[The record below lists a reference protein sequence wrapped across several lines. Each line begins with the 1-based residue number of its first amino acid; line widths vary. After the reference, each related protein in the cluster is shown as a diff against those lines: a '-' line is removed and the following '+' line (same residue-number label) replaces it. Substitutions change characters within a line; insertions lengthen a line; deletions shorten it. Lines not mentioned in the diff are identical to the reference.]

1 MYGFFCYK
9 EGHVTPTVQKG
20 LSLLQNGRYEEA
32 MEIFLQVLYDDPK
45 DRDALKNIG
54 IAYTELG
61 RNEEAEKALFYYLD
75 LYPDDAEALEGLG
88 CAFYR
93 QKVYYK
99 AYELLTRASSLR
111 PEAPSIYRNLGLVQ
125 LAIDKKEEG
134 YENLKKAHV
143 MNLFDYKTAYAYAA
157 ACQKTGRLDEA
168 EEILTELLQDYLP
181 EELESTIRK
190 DLEVLRKARLR

>member
-1 MYGFFCYK
+1 
-9 EGHVTPTVQKG
+9 VTPTVQKG
-20 LSLLQNGRYEEA
+20 LSLLQNGRYDEA
-32 MEIFLQVLYDDPK
+32 KEVFLQVLYEDPK
-45 DRDALKNIG
+45 DPDALKNIG

-61 RNEEAEKALFYYLD
+61 LNEEAEKTLYYYLD
-75 LYPDDAEALEGLG
+75 LYPGDAEALEGLG

-93 QKVYYK
+93 QRAYYK
-99 AYELLTRASSLR
+99 ACELLNRAVTLR
-111 PEAPSIYRNLGLVQ
+111 PESPSIYRNLGLAQ
-125 LAIDKKEEG
+125 LAIDMKEDG

-181 EELESTIRK
+181 EDLESTIRK
-190 DLEVLRKARLR
+190 DLELLRKTRLR